1 MAIYSM
7 HIASAANPVAS
18 LSYIASMRVRD
29 EATGEIY
36 YGFGR
41 RERVARVATLLP
53 DGAPLAYEDPAH
65 LFNDAQA
72 AERGRGV
79 AAKKIMVALPREL
92 DEGRRVLAVERF
104 IRENLTRKGYAATYA
119 IHLDREGSNPHAH
132 ILVANRRIDP
142 ETGDWERIK
151 TRKTWALDEHG
162 ERIPVIDPETGLQK
176 VDKRNRKQWKRVT
189 VSENPL
195 GTRDMLLS
203 MREGWADVC
212 NELLPEGVRI
222 DHRSLEEQGIDRAP
236 TIHEGYAARE
246 MEKRGQP
253 SDRAD
258 TNRGIR
264 ETNREI
270 TANNAVIRKTMA
282 DNNRLRELLGQ
293 LAERAAQAFD
303 RMLENVRHGTDPAD
317 ALATMRHRDGI
328 SLMIPRN
335 AKDSDRP
342 RWHAWLRD
350 RHEWAAIP
358 SHILRVGLRTV
369 GHVRAA
375 IGEALDQWRH
385 MQTAA
390 PEPAE
395 RPAPAAATAPRP
407 ANAPRQAREDT
418 GQPSD
423 QPRRPDVEP
432 ENQPERPMSLAAAAK
447 EAREASRQLKRERE
461 TEPEPMPEWNPAD
474 PADPMNLG
482 MSGSQGQGYGLG
494 L

>member
-7 HIASAANPVAS
+7 NISSAANPVAS

-29 EATGEIY
+29 ELTGETY

-53 DGAPLAYEDPAH
+53 DGAPRGYMDPAR
-65 LFNDAQA
+65 LFNDARA

-79 AAKKIMVALPREL
+79 AAKKIMVALPVEL
-92 DEGRRVLAVERF
+92 DEGQRVLAVERF
-104 IRENLTRKGYAATYA
+104 IRENLTASGYAAVYA
-119 IHLDREGSNPHAH
+119 IHLDHEGRNPHAH

-142 ETGDWERIK
+142 ETGGWERTK

-162 ERIPVIDPETGLQK
+162 QRIPVIDPETGVQK

-189 VSENPL
+189 VAENPL

-203 MREGWADVC
+203 MRESWAEVC
-212 NELLPEGVRI
+212 NRLLPEGVRI
-222 DHRSLEEQGIDRAP
+222 DHRSLEEQGIDRVP
-236 TIHEGYAARE
+236 TIHEGYASRE

-253 SDRAD
+253 ADRAAI
-258 TNRGIR
+258 NRRIR
-264 ETNREI
+264 AVNREI
-270 TANNAVIRKTMA
+270 AANETVIRESLA
-282 DNNRLRELLGQ
+282 DNRRLGGLLER
-293 LAERAAQAFD
+293 LADRAARAFD

-350 RHEWAAIP
+350 RHEWTAIP

-369 GHVRAA
+369 GRIHAA

-390 PEPAE
+390 PEPVE
-395 RPAPAAATAPRP
+395 RPAPAAATAPR
-407 ANAPRQAREDT
+407 QAREDT
-418 GQPSD
+418 GQPAD
-423 QPRRPDVEP
+423 QPRRPAVEP
-432 ENQPERPMSLAAAAK
+432 GSQPERPMSLAAAAK
-447 EAREASRQLKRERE
+447 EAREASRQLKREQE
-461 TEPEPMPEWNPAD
+461 TEPEPMPEWNPSD

-482 MSGSQGQGYGLG
+482 MGGDQGYGLG